1 MKRFSIS
8 IAVLMLAQLACQ
20 FVAGTLVPTATPMP
34 TFTPLPTLTPL
45 PTSTPLFTATP
56 PSTPEELNMG
66 IHNYFR
72 ETVEAGCEA
81 SDDSKGTEY
90 TEKEHIF
97 STDFST
103 VDYGGR
109 TYQRTDL
116 HRYES
121 ENQSD
126 KPLVLIYSEIGYDLE
141 VYNPGEDTKTT
152 PACLIF
158 RFKLAE

>member
-1 MKRFSIS
+1 MKRFSMS

-20 FVAGTLVPTATPMP
+20 FVQG
-34 TFTPLPTLTPL
+34 TPLPTLTPL

-56 PSTPEELNMG
+56 PPSPEELNMG
-66 IHNYFR
+66 AHNYFR

-90 TEKEHIF
+90 TEKVHNF
-97 STDFST
+97 SPDFST

-121 ENQSD
+121 VNQSD
-126 KPLVLIYSEIGYDLE
+126 KPLVLIYSDIGYDLE

>member
-1 MKRFSIS
+1 MKRISIS

-20 FVAGTLVPTATPMP
+20 FVLGTPVPTATPLP
-34 TFTPLPTLTPL
+34 TSTPPPTLTPL
-45 PTSTPLFTATP
+45 PTSTPPL
-56 PSTPEELNMG
+56 TPEELNMG
-66 IHNYFR
+66 THRYFR

-81 SDDSKGTEY
+81 SDDSQGTEY
-90 TEKEHIF
+90 TEKTHAF
-97 STDFST
+97 SSDFST

-109 TYQRTDL
+109 TYQQTDL

-121 ENQSD
+121 VNQSD
-126 KPLVLIYSEIGYDLE
+126 KPLVLLYSEVGFDLE

-158 RFKLAE
+158 RFKLAD

>member
-20 FVAGTLVPTATPMP
+20 FVAGTPVPTATPPP

-56 PSTPEELNMG
+56 PPSPEELNMG
-66 IHNYFR
+66 AHNYFR

-81 SDDSKGTEY
+81 SDDSKGTEV
-90 TEKEHIF
+90 TEKVHTF
-97 STDFST
+97 SPDFST

-109 TYQRTDL
+109 TYQQTDL

-121 ENQSD
+121 VNQSD
-126 KPLVLIYSEIGYDLE
+126 RPLVLIYSEIGYDLE

-158 RFKLAE
+158 RFKLDE

>member
-1 MKRFSIS
+1 MKRFSIA
-8 IAVLMLAQLACQ
+8 IAVLMLVQLACQ
-20 FVAGTLVPTATPMP
+20 FMMGTPVPTATPLP
-34 TFTPLPTLTPL
+34 TFTPL

-56 PSTPEELNMG
+56 LPTPEELNMG
-66 IHNYFR
+66 SHNYFR

-90 TEKEHIF
+90 TEKVHAF
-97 STDFST
+97 SLDFST

-121 ENQSD
+121 VNQSD
-126 KPLVLIYSEIGYDLE
+126 KPLVLIYSEVGFDLE
-141 VYNPGEDTKTT
+141 VYNPGEDTKST

-158 RFKLAE
+158 RFRLQD

>member
-1 MKRFSIS
+1 MKPFST
-8 IAVLMLAQLACQ
+8 AVVIMMLAQLACQ
-20 FVAGTLVPTATPMP
+20 LLTGTPVPTAI
-34 TFTPLPTLTPL
+34 PLPTQTLL
-45 PTSTPLFTATP
+45 PTSTPPPTVTP
-56 PSTPEELNMG
+56 LAAPEELNMG
-66 IHNYFR
+66 THSYFR

-90 TEKEHIF
+90 LEKVHTF
-97 STDFST
+97 SPDFSS

-109 TYQRTDL
+109 TYQQTDL

-121 ENQSD
+121 VNQSD
-126 KPLVLIYSEIGYDLE
+126 KPLVLLYTDIGFDLE

-158 RFKLAE
+158 RFKLMD